1 MCTFKNLADLHIPA
15 ECENFPRIN
24 KNQNRKSLTH
34 KAMATIKIRIVG
46 IYFRKTVNIKK
57 DAPITIKDV
66 MDEYIRTSG
75 GITEPEGLLYT
86 KDAILNPE
94 PGQGQFSLTGVAYNS
109 SKPPATLSGRQPAP
123 PAGIY
128 SLFENYPP
136 DAPVGL
142 GWQSYVIGRDGK
154 NRTATALGE
163 GFKYFDATEV
173 FDGEKI
179 IWRMVGICRRP
190 NFPAPTPVV

>member
-1 MCTFKNLADLHIPA
+1 
-15 ECENFPRIN
+15 
-24 KNQNRKSLTH
+24 
-34 KAMATIKIRIVG
+34 MATIKIRIVG

-109 SKPPATLSGRQPAP
+109 SKPPATLSGP
-123 PAGIY
+123 PAGTA
-128 SLFENYPP
+128 S
-136 DAPVGL
+136 
-142 GWQSYVIGRDGK
+142 RD
-154 NRTATALGE
+154 LQGE
-163 GFKYFDATEV
+163 FFFQVRINEA
-173 FDGEKI
+173 
-179 IWRMVGICRRP
+179 
-190 NFPAPTPVV
+190 